1 MANHPRAHPT
11 PYWVLIGVG
20 EEDRHCINAPICPL
34 FQIPFVFPNE
44 TMSLRRN
51 CVIAVPVPTF
61 LPLCVHRCLAWPSR
75 LIIRTMQRDNTE
87 YPPRWPSDGEGFF
100 FPDFSTY
107 TRALFL
113 SIPFILLVRF
123 RRTLSFRFSFFPNY
137 LDLMVIDG
145 NLEFVF
151 FELWRFKC
159 LYLIW
164 HKLKVDVC
172 FVCLEVWIGRWKFN

>member
-1 MANHPRAHPT
+1 MCVQHNWRAHCARRTLGDDEQTSEARCACLRRSTDDGQPPPRSHPT

-87 YPPRWPSDGEGFF
+87 YPLRWPSDGEGFF
-100 FPDFSTY
+100 LPVFFSTY
-107 TRALFL
+107 TRS
-113 SIPFILLVRF
+113 SIR
-123 RRTLSFRFSFFPNY
+123 SFFF
-137 LDLMVIDG
+137 
-145 NLEFVF
+145 EF
-151 FELWRFKC
+151 
-159 LYLIW
+159 
-164 HKLKVDVC
+164 
-172 FVCLEVWIGRWKFN
+172 